1 VLVPGL
7 TGLALLA
14 VFVWHALR
22 DDEPLID
29 LRLFKNRVFASASTT
44 LVLVAIAVFGSF
56 LLLPL
61 YFQAVRGESALMS
74 GLLLAPQGFGAML
87 MMPIAGQLT
96 DRTGI
101 GRIVPFGL
109 ALIIASVAVL
119 TQVTDTTPYGWL
131 MVDLFFFGVGMGAT
145 MMPVFSGAMQT
156 LRRSAVAKASTSLNI
171 LQQVG
176 ASIGTAVLSVIL
188 ATALTA
194 RLPHAGGSG
203 GGGLGATQNLP
214 PAVHDRIAP
223 LMADAFGH
231 TFWWAV
237 GLLVVAWASSLL
249 LPKNKPE
256 PVDDPDDPEAV
267 AAEEAPVAVMA

>member
-1 VLVPGL
+1 
-7 TGLALLA
+7 
-14 VFVWHALR
+14 
-22 DDEPLID
+22 
-29 LRLFKNRVFASASTT
+29 
-44 LVLVAIAVFGSF
+44 
-56 LLLPL
+56 
-61 YFQAVRGESALMS
+61 
-74 GLLLAPQGFGAML
+74 
-87 MMPIAGQLT
+87 
-96 DRTGI
+96 
-101 GRIVPFGL
+101 
-109 ALIIASVAVL
+109 
-119 TQVTDTTPYGWL
+119 
-131 MVDLFFFGVGMGAT
+131 

-188 ATALTA
+188 ATALTD
-194 RLPHAGGSG
+194 RLPHAAGS

-214 PAVHDRIAP
+214 TAVHDKIAP

-256 PVDDPDDPEAV
+256 PVDDPDDPEV
-267 AAEEAPVAVMA
+267 IAAEEAPVAIMA